1 MSQAEGAQGIEATPA
16 SGAVAARWPPL
27 LATEASASPPCPC
40 ERRARRARVKLVGR
54 LLPLGVSTRVRPPS
68 PAQKLSRPGRYEPRL
83 AVATPEAR
91 PMPREARERLE
102 RALCGVLERRYPGR
116 RFAMKDQ
123 LDTLSHRATAA
134 RMTTANT
141 DGLKD
146 AA

>member
-1 MSQAEGAQGIEATPA
+1 MRRDERAPRGTPVSQAEGAQGIEATPA
-16 SGAVAARWPPL
+16 SGAVAAGWPPL
-27 LATEASASPPCPC
+27 LAPEASASPPCPC
-40 ERRARRARVKLVGR
+40 E
-54 LLPLGVSTRVRPPS
+54 RPPS
-68 PAQKLSRPGRYEPRL
+68 PAQKLSRPGRYAPRL

-91 PMPREARERLE
+91 PMPQEARERLE

-123 LDTLSHRATAA
+123 LDTLSHRAAAA
-134 RMTTANT
+134 RTTAANT

>member
-1 MSQAEGAQGIEATPA
+1 MQAQRRSSNLERLHRAATAAQPQ
-16 SGAVAARWPPL
+16 L
-27 LATEASASPPCPC
+27 
-40 ERRARRARVKLVGR
+40 
-54 LLPLGVSTRVRPPS
+54 
-68 PAQKLSRPGRYEPRL
+68 PGRRRRYESRL

-91 PMPREARERLE
+91 AMPREARERLE

-123 LDTLSHRATAA
+123 LDTLSHRAAATRTTA
-134 RMTTANT
+134 ANT